1 MIEANCQVASQLNPS
16 LTIQDLERKARRLRA
31 TCVQMAHDGREGHL
45 NGALSCMDLLV
56 ALFYGWMKN
65 YPDNPK
71 HENRDRFIFSKGHA
85 CTAYYAILADRGFI
99 PLKWLTQYAENNSPL
114 PSHPCLH
121 ALPVLEWSSGSLGHG
136 LGVATGMSY
145 GLKLNRSHARVV
157 TLLSDGECNEGST
170 WEGAMFAA
178 AQQLENLLVVV
189 DYNRIQSVGRT
200 DELNGFTSFEEK
212 FKAFGWGT
220 KTIDGHNLVEIIDAL
235 DKFPFEYGKP
245 SALIAKTTAGRGVS
259 FMEDQVLWH
268 YRVPSGDDVRQALEE
283 LGEVPLYSREE
294 NSA

>member
-1 MIEANCQVASQLNPS
+1 MRADCPVSEKLKSS
-16 LTIQDLERKARRLRA
+16 LSIQDLERKVKRLRA
-31 TCVQMAHDGREGHL
+31 TCVQLAHDGREGHL
-45 NGALSCMDLLV
+45 NGALSCMELLV
-56 ALFYGWMKN
+56 ALFYGWLKIN
-65 YPDNPK
+65 PDNPK
-71 HENRDRFIFSKGHA
+71 DVSRDRFIFSKGHA
-85 CTAYYAILADRGFI
+85 CTAHYAVLADQKFF
-99 PLKWLTQYAENNSPL
+99 PMNWLRRYAKNNSPL

-121 ALPVLEWSSGSLGHG
+121 ALPILDWSSGSLGHG

-145 GLKLNRSHARVV
+145 GLKLKGSRARVI

-178 AQQLENLLVVV
+178 AQELENLLVVV

-220 KTIDGHNLVEIIDAL
+220 NTIDGHNLVEIIDAL
-235 DKFPFEYGKP
+235 DRFPFESGKP
-245 SALIAKTTAGRGVS
+245 SALIAQTTAGRGVS

-268 YRVPSGDDVRQALEE
+268 YRVPSRDDVQQALDE
-283 LGEVPLYSREE
+283 LGEVPIYAGEE
-294 NSA
+294 VSL

>member
-1 MIEANCQVASQLNPS
+1 MKTDCPVSPQSISS
-16 LTIQDLERKARRLRA
+16 LSIQCLERKTRRLRA
-31 TCVQMAHDGREGHL
+31 TCVQMAHDGGEGHL

-56 ALFYGWMKN
+56 ALFYRWMKN

-99 PLKWLTQYAENNSPL
+99 PMNWLAQYAKNNSPL

-121 ALPVLEWSSGSLGHG
+121 ALPVLDWSSGSLGHG

-145 GLKLNRSHARVV
+145 GLKLSGNPSRVV

-200 DELNGFTSFEEK
+200 DVLNGFTSFEEK
-212 FKAFGWGT
+212 FKAFGWGA
-220 KTIDGHNLVEIIDAL
+220 KTIDGHHLPEINDAL
-235 DKFPFEYGKP
+235 NEFPFESGKP

-268 YRVPSGDDVRQALEE
+268 YRVPSGDDVKQALEE
-283 LGEVPLYSREE
+283 LGEAPLYFREG
-294 NSA
+294 NPS